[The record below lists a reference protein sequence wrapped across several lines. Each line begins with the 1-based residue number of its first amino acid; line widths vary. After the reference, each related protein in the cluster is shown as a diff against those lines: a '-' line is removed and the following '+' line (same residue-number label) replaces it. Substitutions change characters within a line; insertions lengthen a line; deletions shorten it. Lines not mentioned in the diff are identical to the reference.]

1 MLVVPVAIYLL
12 TYIPYFSLG
21 HGLSDWISLQANMY
35 DYHAHLKAGHPYSSF
50 WYEWPL
56 ARGAVYFYASAN
68 GVDRS
73 EIWTIGNPVVFL
85 GGLVG
90 LVALTVS
97 AWRRRDVAIGAI
109 PWAVFGLMAP
119 WVLVSRELFLYHY
132 APVVPFLAIALAWLI
147 SARSIGH
154 RPSWIEIAT
163 VVGGAAFAFAAD
175 VPDARRMVRAAVLSG
190 SGPRLDP
197 LGLLSPDTLAC
208 EGAGS
213 LVSPR
218 RAERPQLRVR
228 CLGSARGTRR
238 ARLWST

>member
-1 MLVVPVAIYLL
+1 LLGRRYLSIIAVAGLMLVVPVAVYLL

-21 HGLSDWISLQANMY
+21 HGLSDWISLQSNMY

-68 GVDRS
+68 GIDRS

-90 LVALTVS
+90 LVTLTVS

-109 PWAVFGLMAP
+109 PWAVFCLMAP

-154 RPSWIEIAT
+154 HPSWIEIAT
-163 VVGGAAFAFAAD
+163 VVGGAAFAFAAMFPMLD
-175 VPDARRMVRAAVLSG
+175 GWYVPQSYLDRVRAWIPWVF
-190 SGPRLDP
+190 
-197 LGLLSPDTLAC
+197 
-208 EGAGS
+208 
-213 LVSPR
+213 
-218 RAERPQLRVR
+218 
-228 CLGSARGTRR
+228 
-238 ARLWST
+238 